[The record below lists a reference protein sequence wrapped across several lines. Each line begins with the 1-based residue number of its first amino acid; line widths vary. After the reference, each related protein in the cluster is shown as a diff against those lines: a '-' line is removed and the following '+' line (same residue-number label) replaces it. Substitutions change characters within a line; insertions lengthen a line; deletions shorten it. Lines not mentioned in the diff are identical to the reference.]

1 MSFRSLLRSAALL
14 ELVLSLVA
22 CVAAQDVRDANAS
35 AKTAS
40 GTTEMQYYVLFRRL
54 VNPAPPQ
61 SRTSSDSQDQS
72 NQPARPRP
80 DYRAMFHRS
89 AGLTDAK
96 GRVLDQIAE
105 DCISK
110 TDKLDR
116 QAHEI
121 IAARRAQVS
130 AGKIPPDAPPP
141 SELSDLQNQRDE
153 AIRNAIAQLRAQFG
167 EAEFKRL
174 NDYVTQHSGTSRFT
188 LPPPSKKPLL
198 LDVKI
203 ALLDRSDDPGPARF
217 AAKEKFR
224 VEISMLNNS
233 TQMISIKRSELYE
246 WLQLE
251 TPGQPEIIGR
261 VSPRFLFEKATADA
275 RADETLIDLPPNQLH
290 VVTQINFG
298 PGAVSLPPGQY
309 QLTVHP
315 RVLLNRPPNSDFLQL
330 NLASPFA
337 FEIIP

>member
-14 ELVLSLVA
+14 PIVLSLFA
-22 CVAAQDVRDANAS
+22 WVAAQDVRDANAS

-80 DYRAMFHRS
+80 DYRTMFHRS
-89 AGLTDAK
+89 AGSTDAED
-96 GRVLDQIAE
+96 RVLDQIAE

-121 IAARRAQVS
+121 ITARRAQVG

-174 NDYVTQHSGTSRFT
+174 NEYVTQHSGTSRGT

-198 LDVKI
+198 LDLKI
-203 ALLDRSDDPGPARF
+203 ALLDRSGDPAPARF

-233 TQMISIKRSELYE
+233 TQMIM
-246 WLQLE
+246 
-251 TPGQPEIIGR
+251 
-261 VSPRFLFEKATADA
+261 
-275 RADETLIDLPPNQLH
+275 
-290 VVTQINFG
+290 
-298 PGAVSLPPGQY
+298 
-309 QLTVHP
+309 
-315 RVLLNRPPNSDFLQL
+315 
-330 NLASPFA
+330 
-337 FEIIP
+337 IIPLTKAAFK

>member
-1 MSFRSLLRSAALL
+1 MNFRSLLQSAALL
-14 ELVLSLVA
+14 ALVPSLFA
-22 CVAAQDVRDANAS
+22 CVAAQDVRDATAS
-35 AKTAS
+35 AKTAT
-40 GTTEMQYYVLFRRL
+40 GTTEMQYYLLFRRL

-61 SRTSSDSQDQS
+61 NRPSSDSQDQS
-72 NQPARPRP
+72 NQPGRPRP

-89 AGLTDAK
+89 AGLTDAE

-116 QAHEI
+116 EAHEI
-121 IAARRAQVS
+121 IAARRAEVR
-130 AGKIPPDAPPP
+130 AGKVPPDAPPP

-153 AIRNAIAQLRAQFG
+153 VIRNAIEQLRAQFG
-167 EAEFKRL
+167 AAEFKRL
-174 NDYVTQHSGTSRFT
+174 NDSFTQHSDTSRVR
-188 LPPPSKKPLL
+188 LPPPSKKPLP

-203 ALLDRSDDPGPARF
+203 SLLDRSDDPAPARF

-224 VEISMLNNS
+224 VEVSMLNNS
-233 TQMISIKRSELYE
+233 TQMISIKLSELYQ
-246 WLQLE
+246 WLQLD
-251 TPGQPEIIGR
+251 TPGQPEAIGR
-261 VSPRFLFEKATADA
+261 VSPRFLFEKATAEA
-275 RADETLIDLPPNQLH
+275 RADERLIDLPPNQLH

-315 RVLLNRPPNSDFLQL
+315 RVVLNRPPNSDFLQL
-330 NLASPFA
+330 SLAPA
-337 FEIIP
+337 FEFEIMP

>member
-14 ELVLSLVA
+14 ALISSLGA
-22 CVAAQDVRDANAS
+22 YVAAQDVRDANAS
-35 AKTAS
+35 AQA
-40 GTTEMQYYVLFRRL
+40 GTGAAEMRYYVLFRRL

-61 SRTSSDSQDQS
+61 NRPSSDSQDQS
-72 NQPARPRP
+72 NQAARPRP

-89 AGLTDAK
+89 ASLTDAE

-110 TDKLDR
+110 TDKLDQ

-121 IAARRAQVS
+121 IAARRAEVR
-130 AGKIPPDAPPP
+130 AGKAPPDAPPP
-141 SELSDLQNQRDE
+141 SVLSDLQKQRDDV
-153 AIRNAIAQLRAQFG
+153 IRNAIEQLRTQFG

-174 NDYVTQHSGTSRFT
+174 NDYVTQHSGTSRIT
-188 LPPPSKKPLL
+188 LPPPSKKPLP

-203 ALLDRSDDPGPARF
+203 ALLDRSNDPAPARF
-217 AAKEKFR
+217 AAKEKFT
-224 VEISMLNNS
+224 VEVSMLNNS
-233 TQMISIKRSELYE
+233 TQMISIKLSELYE

-251 TPGQPEIIGR
+251 TPGRSEVIGR

-330 NLASPFA
+330 SLEPFA
-337 FEIIP
+337 FEIVP